1 MVKCSKWDQQDNL
14 RCEFPVLLQI
24 PRVET
29 ERIHPLQQKK
39 IFRICEIL
47 RDDERVLTVVLF
59 GSSVNLR
66 CNQYSDIDV
75 VVRLREEFVC
85 NEVKNDV
92 SEKIQ
97 LACDWNADILW
108 YDRIQNN
115 SRFLENVLKGVQII

>member
-1 MVKCSKWDQQDNL
+1 MIKCPKWDQQDNL

-24 PRVET
+24 PGVET
-29 ERIHPLQQKK
+29 ERIHQLQQKK
-39 IFRICEIL
+39 VFRICEIL

-75 VVRLREEFVC
+75 AVRLREEFVC